1 MGGRGRLGVFR
12 GLRNGFW
19 IKKGWKRL
27 WGLQGVMREEYSR
40 DLTNLDLGR
49 GDEEWVGGRI
59 GKFSF
64 RMHDKNIYD
73 TF

>member
-1 MGGRGRLGVFR
+1 MKEKH
-12 GLRNGFW
+12 N
-19 IKKGWKRL
+19 
-27 WGLQGVMREEYSR
+27 R

-49 GDEEWVGGRI
+49 GDEEGVGGRI

-64 RMHDKNIYD
+64 RMRDKNIYD

>member
-1 MGGRGRLGVFR
+1 
-12 GLRNGFW
+12 
-19 IKKGWKRL
+19 
-27 WGLQGVMREEYSR
+27 MREEYSR
-40 DLTNLDLGR
+40 DLTNLDLGGQ

-64 RMHDKNIYD
+64 RMRDKNIYD

>member
-1 MGGRGRLGVFR
+1 MAPSEDFEAIF
-12 GLRNGFW
+12 GLKRNG
-19 IKKGWKRL
+19 
-27 WGLQGVMREEYSR
+27 GVMEYSR

-49 GDEEWVGGRI
+49 GDGGGARI

-64 RMHDKNIYD
+64 RMRDKNIYD

>member
-1 MGGRGRLGVFR
+1 MEG
-12 GLRNGFW
+12 
-19 IKKGWKRL
+19 L
-27 WGLQGVMREEYSR
+27 WGLQGVVKEEHNL
-40 DLTNLDLGR
+40 DLTNLGLGR

-64 RMHDKNIYD
+64 RMRDKNIYD

>member
-1 MGGRGRLGVFR
+1 MEG
-12 GLRNGFW
+12 
-19 IKKGWKRL
+19 L

-49 GDEEWVGGRI
+49 GDEEGVGRI

-64 RMHDKNIYD
+64 RMRDKNIYD